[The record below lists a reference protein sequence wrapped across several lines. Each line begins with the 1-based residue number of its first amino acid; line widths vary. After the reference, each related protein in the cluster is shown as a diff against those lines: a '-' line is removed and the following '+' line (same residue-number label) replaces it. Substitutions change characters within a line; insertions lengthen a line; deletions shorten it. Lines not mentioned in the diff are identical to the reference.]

1 MLKRFGYPFKWIYLS
16 AVYLIY
22 FLRMS
27 LKKFTLILCFLTTSI
42 LSAFAQDDS
51 IPLKTIILKTAQY
64 TQNFPSEKVYVHFDK
79 PYYAVGD
86 TIWLKAYV
94 TLEQHQLS
102 AISKIVYL
110 DLINSRDSIVAS
122 LRMPVTNGLAS
133 GSIVLPQLTFIEGNY
148 HVRAYTNW
156 MRNFDAAYFYN
167 KNITIGNTADKDNP
181 INTHISFVNSINL
194 TTEKINAQIV
204 YKDPE
209 GSPYANRKV
218 SWKVQADDETIDK
231 GKGTTDQNGNL
242 DIIFSSN
249 KPGVFAAADLVT
261 QIELNYKKTIT
272 NTFSLKTASKP
283 KDVQFFAEGGNILA
297 GIRTKIAFKA
307 INSNGLGIDIK
318 GTVTDDAN
326 KEVARFTSTHLGM
339 GVFIMIPEAGKSYK
353 ANVTFP
359 DGTQNSYDLPR
370 VLDEGLYLSA
380 VNSNPDT
387 LVVKLTSNPDFL
399 QKFANT
405 RFYIVAQ
412 NSGNIYYAAQTT
424 LQNLVYT
431 ALIPK
436 SKFPT
441 GILQLSLLTSEG
453 DPISERIVFIQ
464 HNDLLNVALTTT
476 HPIYSIR
483 QKVVMN
489 LLVKNKEVPVTGS
502 FSLSVTDETKVPYSE
517 DDETTILSSLLLSSD
532 IKGYIEKPNYY
543 FNHVDSTRTA
553 NLDLLMLTQGYRK
566 FTYSDIIAD
575 KNPKIYYLP
584 ESGIKVS
591 GMVRTN
597 TGIPVSHANVHMVIP
612 DKLFSADV
620 KTDESGNYVFNN
632 VDFPDSSQI
641 TLSVKN
647 NPGGTNLAV
656 TANQETSPE
665 LVKNINSPDNITN
678 IDSTLSVYLKNS
690 RMQYSGTRV
699 LKEVVIKAKT
709 EVKKP
714 SHKDY
719 PSLAGLNPEPDH
731 VVNGEQLSGCNVLL
745 DCLRGAAFGF
755 TYDDSKQEFYITRD
769 YNQGH
774 TTTPVAIYFNG
785 LSVETSYLQ
794 SIDPKTVESVEI
806 FTNDGVS
813 NIGQLMGTKGVMEIN
828 GKKMEKGEKIS
839 LAQLKDL
846 LPHPDVISILPLG
859 YPKKRE
865 FYEPKYLPGKFNSD
879 INDLRT
885 TIYWNPK
892 IITDASGKASFE
904 FFNADGKGTYRA
916 VIEGIDVD
924 GNLAR
929 YVYHYKVE

>member
-1 MLKRFGYPFKWIYLS
+1 MI
-16 AVYLIY
+16 
-22 FLRMS
+22 
-27 LKKFTLILCFLTTSI
+27 LKKITFILCFFTIIT

-86 TIWLKAYV
+86 TIWFKAYV

-122 LRMPVTNGLAS
+122 LRLPVTNGLAN

-148 HVRAYTNW
+148 HIRAYTNW
-156 MRNFDAAYFYN
+156 MRNFDPAYFFT

-181 INTHISFVNSINL
+181 INTHISFVNSVSI
-194 TTEKINAQIV
+194 TAEKITAHIA

-209 GSPYANRKV
+209 GSPYAGRRV
-218 SWKVQADDETIDK
+218 SWKVQADDETVDK

-242 DIIFSSN
+242 DITFSSS

-261 QIELNYKKTIT
+261 EIELNYKKTVT

-283 KDVQFFAEGGNILA
+283 KDVQFFPEGGNMLA
-297 GIRTKIAFKA
+297 GIRTKMAFKA
-307 INSNGLGIDIK
+307 INSNGLGVDVK
-318 GTVTDDAN
+318 GTVVDDAN
-326 KEVARFTSTHLGM
+326 KEVAQFTSRHLGM
-339 GVFIMIPEAGKSYK
+339 GVFFMMPESGKSYK

-359 DGTQNSYDLPR
+359 DGTQSTYDLPR

-380 VNSNPDT
+380 INKPDT
-387 LVVKLTSNPDFL
+387 LVLKLTSNPDFL
-399 QKFANT
+399 KKFANT

-431 ALIPK
+431 AFIPK

-453 DPISERIVFIQ
+453 DPISERIVFIN

-476 HPIYSIR
+476 HPVYTIR

-489 LLVKNKEVPVTGS
+489 LLVKNKDVPVTGS
-502 FSLSVTDETKVPYSE
+502 FSLSVTDETKVPYNE

-543 FNHVDSTRTA
+543 FNHIDSNRVA

-584 ESGIKVS
+584 ESGIKIS

-597 TGIPVSHANVHMVIP
+597 TGIPVAHANVHMVIP
-612 DKLFSADV
+612 NKLFSADV
-620 KTDESGNYVFNN
+620 KTDASGNYLFNN
-632 VDFPDSSQI
+632 IDLPDSSQV
-641 TLSVKN
+641 TLSVRN
-647 NPGGTNLAV
+647 NPGGSNLAV
-656 TANQETSPE
+656 TENPE
-665 LVKNINSPDNITN
+665 SAPALDKNINSPDNITN
-678 IDSTLSVYLKNS
+678 IDSTLSIYLKNS

-714 SHKDY
+714 SHTDY
-719 PSLAGLNPEPDH
+719 PALTGLSVEPDH
-731 VVNGEQLSGCNVLL
+731 LIHGDQLTVCNELL
-745 DCLRGAAFGF
+745 DCLRGSAFGF
-755 TYDDSKQEFYITRD
+755 TYDDSKQEFYLTRD
-769 YNQGH
+769 YNQGKS
-774 TTTPVAIYFNG
+774 TTPVAIYYNG

-794 SIDPKTVESVEI
+794 NIDPKSVESVEI
-806 FTNDGVS
+806 FLNDGVS
-813 NIGQLMGTKGVMEIN
+813 NIGQLNNTKGVLVIN
-828 GKKMEKGEKIS
+828 GKKLEKGEKIS
-839 LAQLKDL
+839 LSQLKDM
-846 LPHPDVISILPLG
+846 LPHPDLLSISPMG
-859 YPKKRE
+859 YAKKRE
-865 FYEPKYLPGKFNSD
+865 FYEPKYLPGKFNPD
-879 INDLRT
+879 INDFRT

-892 IITDASGKASFE
+892 IITDATGKASFE

-916 VIEGIDVD
+916 VIEGIDID

-929 YVYHYKVE
+929 YVYRYKVE